1 MRLCGS
7 ACTSVPHVRAVALAE
22 TKDRRDNG
30 DSPITQT
37 STLAG
42 KFILCFS
49 SKKSLGITRSS
60 RQIVI
65 QWITRGGSVQEPR
78 LVAVLN
84 GHVVCARDAAR
95 AINTLRRCWANKHT
109 EEQDKDG
116 EEEERD
122 EGQQTREQT

>member
-7 ACTSVPHVRAVALAE
+7 ACTSVPHVRAVAHAE
-22 TKDRRDNG
+22 TRDRRDNR

-84 GHVVCARDAAR
+84 GHVVFVRDAAR
-95 AINTLRRCWANKHT
+95 AINTLRR
-109 EEQDKDG
+109 
-116 EEEERD
+116 
-122 EGQQTREQT
+122 